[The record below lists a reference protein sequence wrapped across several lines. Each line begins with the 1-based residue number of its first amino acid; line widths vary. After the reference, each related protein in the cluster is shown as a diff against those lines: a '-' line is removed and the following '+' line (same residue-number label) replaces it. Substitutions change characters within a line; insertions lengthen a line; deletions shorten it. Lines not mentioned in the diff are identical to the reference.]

1 MKYKQKHKQRF
12 SFFRKHTK
20 LLIPILI
27 AIIFTFSYINVSQN
41 TEGLSNMVS
50 IDDLKKDSDVNNVTN
65 SLDYSIKQ
73 AQGLRKG
80 ERGLF
85 AKKDYKKND
94 IIEICPTLKM
104 NSSTIEKENIVHTYF
119 FSPNNKTKH
128 DSLLAL
134 GYCGLIND
142 SKSKQNCSWIVS
154 DDDNNITMYATKDIA
169 QGEEFF
175 TSYGEN
181 YWASKTNKVE

>member
-1 MKYKQKHKQRF
+1 MRHKRF
-12 SFFRKHTK
+12 AFIRKNAK
-20 LLIPILI
+20 VVIPILI
-27 AIIFTFSYINVSQN
+27 VIIFVFSFINHNQEQSS
-41 TEGLSNMVS
+41 EGLSNMYT
-50 IDDLKKDSDVNNVTN
+50 IDELKKDTDLNSVSNN
-65 SLDYSIKQ
+65 LDYTIAQ
-73 AQGLRKG
+73 ATDLGKG

-85 AKKDYKKND
+85 AKKNYKKD
-94 IIEICPTLKM
+94 DVIEVCPTLKM
-104 NSSTIEKENIVHTYF
+104 NSSNVDKKNVLRSYF
-119 FSPNNKTKH
+119 FTPHNKTNN

-169 QGEEFF
+169 RGEEFF

-181 YWASKTNKVE
+181 YWASKNKKVE